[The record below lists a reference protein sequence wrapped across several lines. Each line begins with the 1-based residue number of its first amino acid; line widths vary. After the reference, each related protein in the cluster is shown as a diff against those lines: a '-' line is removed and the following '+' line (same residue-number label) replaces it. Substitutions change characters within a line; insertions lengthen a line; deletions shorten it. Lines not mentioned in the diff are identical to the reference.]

1 MQRTIKE
8 LIIIVFLLTVGCANE
23 HISMPDKGLCAHR
36 GAMETHPENTLPAFL
51 EAVKAGAHMIEF
63 DIFLTKDN
71 EMVIMH
77 DETVDR
83 TTNGTGKVS
92 DLTLQQIRELDAGS
106 WKAPEF
112 KGVKI
117 PTFDEVLDIMPVNIW
132 LNIHLKGE
140 GDLPVMVTKKIESEN
155 RLHQAF
161 LACSR
166 AAAVLAR
173 EAVPQILICNMDRQE
188 ETSDYVK
195 ETIEMKADF
204 IQLTKPITA
213 ALSGH
218 TKLLKES
225 GIRVNYF
232 GTDSTEEIRTLYEYG
247 VDFPLVNDI
256 VHSIHIAEELGIIPV
271 KPQYDAC
278 QPEVVHRGIKRFK
291 ETGDSN
297 GL

>member
-140 GDLPVMVTKKIESEN
+140 GDLPVMVAKIIESEN

-166 AAAVLAR
+166 AAAGLAR
-173 EAVPQILICNMDRQE
+173 KAVPGIMICNMDRQE
-188 ETSDYVK
+188 EDAVYVS
-195 ETIEMKADF
+195 ETIDSGSEF
-204 IQLTKPITA
+204 IQLRQPITPE
-213 ALSGH
+213 LKDH
-218 TKLLKES
+218 TGRLKDK
-225 GIRVNYF
+225 GVRINFF
-232 GTDSTEEIRTLYEYG
+232 GTDSPEEIRTLFESG

-256 VHSIHIAEELGIIPV
+256 SKSILVATEMDIKPV
-271 KPQYDAC
+271 KPLY
-278 QPEVVHRGIKRFK
+278 R
-291 ETGDSN
+291 TN
-297 GL
+297 